1 MIIIDGK
8 EVSKKVLQ
16 ELKTQVEKLDVKPT
30 IAVVIVGEN
39 PSSKIYV
46 NIKHKKAI
54 EIGMN
59 SVVVEMPA
67 DATQDELEAKIE
79 ELNQDPFINGI
90 LVQLPLP
97 KHLDTYK
104 IIEKI
109 NPLKDTDGFHP
120 ENVGKLSIGLKPFAQ
135 PCTPKGVMRLL
146 EEYNVDLEGKNVV
159 VIGRSNIVGKPI
171 SAMLLAKNATV
182 TMAHSKTINLPSVT
196 SKADVVISAVGVPN
210 LVKSNWIKE
219 KAVVIDV
226 GISKTQEGKIVGDV
240 DFEDVKDK
248 ASLITP
254 VPGGVGPMT
263 IAMLLENTLNLYYL
277 QKEKK

>member
-1 MIIIDGK
+1 MIIDGK
-8 EVSKKVLQ
+8 EVAKKVLL
-16 ELKTQVEKLDVKPT
+16 ELKSQIEKLDVKPT

-39 PSSKIYV
+39 PASKIYV
-46 NIKHKKAI
+46 NLKHKKAA

-59 SVVVEMPA
+59 SIVVEMPA
-67 DATQDELEAKIE
+67 EATQAELEAKIE
-79 ELNQDPFINGI
+79 ELNQDSSINGI

-120 ENVGKLSIGLKPFAQ
+120 ENVGKLSIGLEPYAQ

-146 EEYNVDLEGKNVV
+146 DEYNVDLEGKNAV

-171 SAMLLAKNATV
+171 SAMLLAKSATV
-182 TMAHSKTINLPSVT
+182 TMAHSKTINLPNVT
-196 SKADVVISAVGVPN
+196 SKADVLISAVGVPN
-210 LVKSNWIKE
+210 LVKSNWVKE

-226 GISKTQEGKIVGDV
+226 GISKTPEGKIVGDV
-240 DFEDVKDK
+240 DFDDVKDK

>member
-1 MIIIDGK
+1 MIIDGK
-8 EVSKKVLQ
+8 KVAQEILLDLKK
-16 ELKTQVEKLDVKPT
+16 QVEKLDVKPT

-46 NIKHKKAI
+46 NLKNKKAA

-59 SVVVEMPA
+59 SIVVEMPENTSQA
-67 DATQDELEAKIE
+67 ELEAKID
-79 ELNQDPFINGI
+79 ELNNNPDINAI

-97 KHLDTYK
+97 ELLNTYK

-109 NPLKDTDGFHP
+109 SPLKDVDGFHP
-120 ENVGKLSIGLKPFAQ
+120 ENVGKLVTGLSPYAYS
-135 PCTPKGVMRLL
+135 CTPKGVVRLL
-146 EEYNVDLEGKNVV
+146 DEYNVDIEGKNII
-159 VIGRSNIVGKPI
+159 VIGRSNIVGKPL
-171 SAMLLAKNATV
+171 AMMLLARNATV
-182 TMAHSKTINLPSVT
+182 TMAHSKTVYLPEIT
-196 SKADVVISAVGVPN
+196 KRADIVISAVGSPK
-210 LVKSNWIKE
+210 LVKKDWIKD

-226 GISKTQEGKIVGDV
+226 GISKNKEGKIEGDV
-240 DFEDVKDK
+240 DFEDVKNK

-263 IAMLLENTLNLYYL
+263 IAMLLENTLNLYHL

>member
-1 MIIIDGK
+1 MIIDGK

-16 ELKTQVEKLDVKPT
+16 ELKSQIEKLNVKPT

-46 NIKHKKAI
+46 NIKHKKAV

-59 SVVVEMPA
+59 SVVIEMPA
-67 DATQDELEAKIE
+67 ETTQAELEAKIE
-79 ELNQDPFINGI
+79 ELNQTPEINGM

-109 NPLKDTDGFHP
+109 DPLKDVDGFHP
-120 ENVGKLSIGLKPFAQ
+120 ENVGKLSIGLKPYAQ

-146 EEYNVDLEGKNVV
+146 EEYKVDLEGKNVI

-171 SAMLLAKNATV
+171 AAMLLAKNATV
-182 TMAHSKTINLPSVT
+182 TMAHSKTLNLPAVSA
-196 SKADVVISAVGVPN
+196 KADVVISAVGVPN
-210 LVKSNWIKE
+210 LVKSTWIKE

-226 GISKTQEGKIVGDV
+226 GISKTPEGQIVGDV

-263 IAMLLENTLNLYYL
+263 IAMLLENTLNLYNL
-277 QKEKK
+277 QKEK